1 MKKLLLAGVALAGLA
16 LAPAAEAAITI
27 VANGNTVATDPSNT
41 VAAFNGAIGG
51 FNINFITSAGV
62 NAFGGNGVLMDNGSL
77 NIATNSVGSLLT
89 LVITQTDISLASGL
103 TSFETIFTG
112 TITNATVSRSWFFD
126 ADNTG
131 AQATLLG
138 TTNVGNAVF
147 AGQGTVNGLF
157 SLTEVITVTASGLGA
172 ILSSDDKIRVP
183 VPEPM
188 SLTLF
193 GAGLLGLGLV
203 RRRKA

>member
-27 VANGNTVATDPSNT
+27 VANGATVASSASNGQ
-41 VAAFNGAIGG
+41 VLFSGEVGG
-51 FNINFITSAGV
+51 FSNVVVASGANL
-62 NAFGGNGVLMDNGSL
+62 FGGNGVLMDNASVNILSDTIGS
-77 NIATNSVGSLLT
+77 VLT
-89 LVITQTDISLASGL
+89 LVITQTDLSLASGL

-157 SLTEVITVTASGLGA
+157 SLTEVITVTASGIGA